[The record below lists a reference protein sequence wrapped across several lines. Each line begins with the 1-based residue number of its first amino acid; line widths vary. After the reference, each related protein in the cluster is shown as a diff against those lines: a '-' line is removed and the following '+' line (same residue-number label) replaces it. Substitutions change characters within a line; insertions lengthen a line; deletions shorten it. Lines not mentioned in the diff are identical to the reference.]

1 MDAWTKCGD
10 LKRNERLERTD
21 DYWWVVVGVERLT
34 TTFDGEERRLGLGQ
48 RLEKKKKMMIERV
61 ARDTTS
67 DGTNLGDT
75 TSDGNQIDETV
86 DVTIDARISIAMEKW
101 FHYLQTMPKKCK
113 AVDFAI
119 VRTTKTPSCT
129 TTTRAKYT
137 GLSSLTSDDHLICT
151 TLFFMRS
158 LYCSPRLDSCTAI

>member
-10 LKRNERLERTD
+10 LKRNERLERID
-21 DYWWVVVGVERLT
+21 GYWWVVVGVEGLT

-48 RLEKKKKMMIERV
+48 RLEKKKMMMIERA

-101 FHYLQTMPKKCK
+101 FHYLQTMPKNPSSSCV
-113 AVDFAI
+113 AYIACHASIHVLPSNFDRPPLLLL
-119 VRTTKTPSCT
+119 VTPHFRFFLYLGSWCE
-129 TTTRAKYT
+129 
-137 GLSSLTSDDHLICT
+137 S
-151 TLFFMRS
+151 TL
-158 LYCSPRLDSCTAI
+158 